1 MPLNKLIPLLLA
13 LLITLPAHALQNPQ
27 QLVKETSET
36 MLAKLDAQRE
46 EVEKSPALLNQLA
59 EEVVSPHFDFYRI
72 AQLTLGKH
80 WNKASKEQKAQFSEE
95 FHLLLLRTYSKA
107 LLNLKSIEIVYPPVR
122 PSERPDRVTIPTLIS
137 KEGGQPVEIGY
148 RLYQKD
154 NGWKVYDV
162 VIDGVSLVSNY
173 RRSFSTQIR
182 KDGLEP
188 LIAALKER
196 NKTGIE

>member
-1 MPLNKLIPLLLA
+1 MPLNKLIPFLLA
-13 LLITLPAHALQNPQ
+13 LLITLPAHAVQNPQ
-27 QLVKETSET
+27 QLVRETSET
-36 MLAKLDAQRE
+36 MLSALADRRE
-46 EVEKSPALLNQLA
+46 EMEKSPALLNQLA
-59 EEVVSPHFDFYRI
+59 EKIVSPHFDFYRI
-72 AQLTLGKH
+72 SQLALGKH
-80 WNKASKEQKAQFSEE
+80 WRKASKEQKAQFSKE

-107 LLNLKSIEIVYPPVR
+107 LLNLKSEAIAYPPVR
-122 PSERPDRVTIPTLIS
+122 PSKRPDRITVPTLIN

-182 KDGLEP
+182 KEGLNP
-188 LIAALKER
+188 LIAALQER